1 MKRSIIV
8 FVLFCFAIKALSQYP
23 KWVVQFKDKNNSPFS
38 IQTPGDYL
46 SPAAVERRVKY
57 NIVVDSTDLPVNPA
71 YITEVLSKGAVT
83 YLSQS
88 KWLNQILIYCTDTA
102 VIAYIDSL
110 PFVVR
115 TMAVG
120 FIREQEPGYDRFVE
134 TVQPTISTST
144 LLHST
149 SGDTLNYGT
158 SYNQIHIHNGE
169 YLHEKGYTGNGMTIA
184 VLDAGFYHFK
194 ELSAFDSILS
204 QNRLL
209 GEKDFVDYDN
219 SVDEDNAHGMYCLSI
234 IGANLPGIMV
244 GTAPHASFW
253 LLRSENDFSEYPV
266 EEHNWVAAAEFADSA
281 GADLI
286 TSSLGY
292 YYFDDSAFNHTY
304 NDIYANTTT
313 VSRGASMA
321 ARKGMIVTNSAGNEG
336 NNSWHYIIFPSDAD
350 SVCTVGAVNS
360 AGEIAPFSSYGF
372 PGEVKPNIVSVG
384 SGTTIFGIN
393 NMPAT
398 GSGTSFSNPNING
411 LIACLWEA
419 FPAYNNLTVLNAVYQ
434 SSDRYNNP
442 DNRYGFGI
450 PDMKKAYLILK
461 AKQNLELYGNEW
473 LFANPNPFTNR
484 IDVKL
489 IGQVNSNNVQIILQD
504 ANGNTISSILLTTE
518 EQEVYDT
525 AFINLDNL
533 PPGQYFLKYTDGLNS
548 KTIELTKNGT
558 EFKDWLVAVPVPFT
572 SQLTVYFK
580 APENGQAIL
589 RLTDGAG
596 RILETVEVT
605 TIQSYSYTVSFKTA
619 TMLPHGV
626 YFIQYIGEQKRTIKV
641 IK

>member
-580 APENGQAIL
+580 APENGQANL